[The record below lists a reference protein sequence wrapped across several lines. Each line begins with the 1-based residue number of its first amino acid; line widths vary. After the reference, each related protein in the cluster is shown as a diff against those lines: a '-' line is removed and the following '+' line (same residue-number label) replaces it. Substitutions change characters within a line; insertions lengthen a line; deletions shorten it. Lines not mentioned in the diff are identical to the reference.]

1 MNTKKLICPNPN
13 PSPTPIRVLGI
24 DPGLGGGMVI
34 LNDRKEI
41 LSKLPFKRTKEN
53 GNLDCIE
60 VHEFLQNKTIDY
72 VYLEKVHALPN
83 VGAGSSFKFGLAFG
97 QIQAVLDLNLLAY
110 KLVSPKRW
118 QSTLVEKR
126 RDLSPKK
133 RALLNALK
141 EFPECDLR
149 KSSRARVWHDGLV
162 DAALIALHG
171 LKDVGV
177 L

>member
-1 MNTKKLICPNPN
+1 
-13 PSPTPIRVLGI
+13 
-24 DPGLGGGMVI
+24 MVI
-34 LNDRKEI
+34 LNSKKDI
-41 LSKLPFKRTKEN
+41 LSKLPFKRTKER

-60 VHEFLQNKTIDY
+60 VHEFLQNKMIDH

-97 QIQAVLDLNLLAY
+97 QIQAVLELNSLSY

-126 RDLSPKK
+126 KDLPPKK
-133 RALLNALK
+133 RALANALI
-141 EFPECDLR
+141 EFPGCDLR
-149 KSSRARVWHDGLV
+149 KNSRSRVWHDGLV
-162 DAALIALHG
+162 DAALIALYG
-171 LKDVGV
+171 LKEVGV

>member
-1 MNTKKLICPNPN
+1 LNTKNLICPT
-13 PSPTPIRVLGI
+13 PSPTPVRVLGI

-34 LNDRKEI
+34 LNGRKEI
-41 LSKLPFKRTKEN
+41 LSKLPFKKNKN

-118 QSTLVEKR
+118 QSTLAEKR